1 MDYSE
6 VWGIAANRIDKFFSA
21 QSDVEKLSELHY
33 KYRAADVLIEK
44 LPDRQFSI
52 VSLPRTQVTIT
63 GGEDADEIHR
73 RFYMQFLSA
82 GG

>member
-1 MDYSE
+1 MNYCE
-6 VWGIAANRIDKFFSA
+6 VWGIAAHRIDEFFSK
-21 QSDVEKLSELHY
+21 QSELEELSELHY
-33 KYRAADVLIEK
+33 RYKSADIIIEK

-52 VSLPRTQVTIT
+52 VSLPRTQVSIT
-63 GGEDADEIHR
+63 GAEDADEIHR

>member
-1 MDYSE
+1 MDYHE
-6 VWGIAANRIDKFFSA
+6 IWGIEARRIDEFFSA
-21 QSDVEKLSELHY
+21 QSDVVKLSEFHY
-33 KYRAADVLIEK
+33 KFRSADVLIEK
-44 LPDRQFSI
+44 LSDRHFSI

-63 GGEDADEIHR
+63 GAEDADEIHR